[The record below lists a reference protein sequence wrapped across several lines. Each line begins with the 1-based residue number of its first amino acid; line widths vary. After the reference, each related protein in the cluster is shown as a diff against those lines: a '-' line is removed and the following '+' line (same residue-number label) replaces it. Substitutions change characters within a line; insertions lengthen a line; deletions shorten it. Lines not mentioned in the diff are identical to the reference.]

1 MVNDCYQEAKLIK
14 AIILFYLYFDK
25 MIVKNNRFLST
36 TREEFFIFLI
46 NISLM
51 LAEYISLKNH
61 CFK

>member
-1 MVNDCYQEAKLIK
+1 MIR
-14 AIILFYLYFDK
+14 FYLYFDK